1 MASNNSNIL
10 MDERQ
15 EPSAG
20 DEVDWPLGSQ
30 RIHIS
35 LVVLRLCTFVL
46 DELMSCYSVFP
57 FVSPVP
63 ATAFLYHAEI
73 KQAMD
78 FSTLQQNLYHEK
90 YKTYGEFEQDLQL
103 IWLNAKRFHNSFA
116 VIYRLAVNLEE
127 RYEFLCARLRGDE
140 GIPKPIPDPV
150 TVPAPEETRLDS
162 SLYNEAIYTNES
174 VLYFLQ
180 LVLPTEKTNKAIRG
194 FSKVRG
200 LYDQLNEPFLRVV
213 ESMRNGELLQHRP
226 LPRLYI
232 GKNRTLLAEARN
244 NPHGIVAIMM
254 NVKTQPYPHSSRRD
268 LCHLTADIVL
278 AQPIGE
284 CQEFDTTGTDAT
296 LPTDYLPKASI
307 KLKVIKVQMGVQAI
321 ITESMERLYFRR
333 AYTTHRLS
341 TYMWVDVKKFRDL
354 EIAKLFVKAVVHC
367 QQDLEEESRYTASN
381 QPTIPGKRPAP
392 HAAVAKKRSK
402 HQTPSAATS
411 TTPAIKSATST
422 TTTTTTMTSK
432 TNETLLPSPQA
443 EEVSADRNSNLP
455 LARGNTVVATPA
467 SSSDDKKGGIISFTR
482 YLGPDDNVTSQITSD
497 NGKSRDYYLRK
508 SKELWEKVFSY
519 CKEKHVPL
527 INVKK
532 YLSNTSAFPNA
543 EGYFKH
549 VYYVH
554 GNNDVVVQ
562 TFRRMTITQRAT
574 ELVSL
579 LALHNQPSMGQI
591 IEVLQEDGGEII
603 GLTMKRYQKT
613 LKQYTHKH
621 THHRLTAHQ
630 KMDLIRQM
638 LVCMKCIHELGI
650 AHRDLSEVNFMV
662 DESKTDVLE
671 DGSVKAKLYLIDF
684 GKALLTKPDDMR
696 RWWVDR
702 PKVEGEYEGE
712 VLPENEEDLE
722 TWCKNL
728 PWVKAKPDHGYRH
741 YRSIQTLPR
750 GRTDHDILPWLI
762 HPIAEDIYSIG
773 TLIWKIFSET
783 EPWYGILD
791 TDLKG
796 LRETVKNDFSIEK
809 TLEREVVGKL
819 SRELLRQCLRT
830 SPEDRKSAAEILGWL
845 DHPDVYE
852 GLVKEWTENAPVG
865 RTKRH
870 AKAVYKFEEEQSKE
884 QRQRRPTNSSSK
896 KGLTRDIRGRARQSR
911 EENEHLP
918 DEESKNSDE
927 APDEQDNQQRRT
939 PRIILIP

>member
-1 MASNNSNIL
+1 MMIKL
-10 MDERQ
+10 
-15 EPSAG
+15 
-20 DEVDWPLGSQ
+20 LL
-30 RIHIS
+30 IHL
-35 LVVLRLCTFVL
+35 LVN
-46 DELMSCYSVFP
+46 D
-57 FVSPVP
+57 
-63 ATAFLYHAEI
+63 
-73 KQAMD
+73 
-78 FSTLQQNLYHEK
+78 
-90 YKTYGEFEQDLQL
+90 TY
-103 IWLNAKRFHNSFA
+103 
-116 VIYRLAVNLEE
+116 
-127 RYEFLCARLRGDE
+127 
-140 GIPKPIPDPV
+140 
-150 TVPAPEETRLDS
+150 
-162 SLYNEAIYTNES
+162 S

-213 ESMRNGELLQHRP
+213 ESMKNGELLQHRP

-254 NVKTQPYPHSSRRD
+254 NVKTQPYNHSVRRD

-307 KLKVIKVQMGVQAI
+307 KLKVIKVQEGVQTIA
-321 ITESMERLYFRR
+321 TETMERLYFRR

-354 EIAKLFVKAVVHC
+354 EIAKLFVKAIVHC

-381 QPTIPGKRPAP
+381 QPAIPGKRPAP
-392 HAAVAKKRSK
+392 YAAAAAKKRSK
-402 HQTPSAATS
+402 HSANTTAAAKASSTS
-411 TTPAIKSATST
+411 TTGNNTPS
-422 TTTTTTMTSK
+422 TMTSSAASSS
-432 TNETLLPSPQA
+432 TLSPSPR
-443 EEVSADRNSNLP
+443 ADDVINMTGTYVNSDASLSS
-455 LARGNTVVATPA
+455 RGNTAVETTTNDNAKRTLITLP
-467 SSSDDKKGGIISFTR
+467 SSSNTSSNAQQKSEDQVVYNNGNNNYKSSGFISFTR
-482 YLGPDDNVTSQITSD
+482 YLGPEDNTTNQITD
-497 NGKSRDYYLRK
+497 NNGKSRGYYLRK
-508 SKELWEKVFSY
+508 SKELWEKVFSF
-519 CKEKHVPL
+519 CKEKEVPVV
-527 INVKK
+527 NVKK
-532 YLSNTSAFPNA
+532 YLSNTSTFPNA

-554 GNNDVVVQ
+554 GDEEIVVQ

-579 LALHNQPSMGQI
+579 LSLYNQPHMGQI
-591 IEVLQEDGGEII
+591 VEVLQEDGGEII

-621 THHRLTAHQ
+621 THHRLTAYQ

-638 LVCMKCIHELGI
+638 LICMKCIHGLGI

-662 DESKTDVLE
+662 DESKTGEVLD
-671 DGSVKAKLYLIDF
+671 DGSAKAELYLIDF
-684 GKALLTKPDDMR
+684 GKALLIRPNDMR
-696 RWWVDR
+696 QWWVDR
-702 PKVEGEYEGE
+702 PKIEGEYEGE
-712 VLPENEEDLE
+712 VLPETEQELD
-722 TWCKNL
+722 TWCKEL

-773 TLIWKIFSET
+773 TLIWKIFAET

-809 TLEREVVGKL
+809 TLEREVAGEL
-819 SRELLRQCLRT
+819 SRELLRLCLRT
-830 SPEDRKSAAEILGWL
+830 SPEDRKSATEVLDWL
-845 DHPDVYE
+845 EQPNVRE

-884 QRQRRPTNSSSK
+884 QRQRRSTNSSSSK
-896 KGLTRDIRGRARQSR
+896 KSTSSSASRDSRGRSR
-911 EENEHLP
+911 HTHRGGNDQTVPNDDTNHQRDRDNHKP
-918 DEESKNSDE
+918 DE
-927 APDEQDNQQRRT
+927 ARDEQQDNNNQR
-939 PRIILIP
+939 